1 MQYAAMR
8 EMVRANKSAL
18 SHQTWASNL
27 VNDASASTPV
37 YFGFSADDITRDPLV
52 LESLK
57 VGDTTMDP
65 VARKAAYQKALAR
78 ITEQAWAVPLWLL
91 PVNYVTIKELDFKPY
106 PDELPRFWDMS
117 WK

>member
-1 MQYAAMR
+1 M
-8 EMVRANKSAL
+8 
-18 SHQTWASNL
+18 
-27 VNDASASTPV
+27 
-37 YFGFSADDITRDPLV
+37 YFGFSADDLTRDPVV

-57 VGDTTMDP
+57 AGDNTMDP
-65 VARKAAYQKALAR
+65 TARNAAYKKALAR

-91 PVNYVTIKELDFKPY
+91 PVNFVATKDLVFKPY